1 MLFQQKLVPLGQRL
15 AHVARHQHTV
25 AGKQPAHLR
34 RHARSVRALPVRLI
48 QKNNRR
54 DFSLLQ
60 QPEER
65 HGVALHALRAG
76 DDEQRRIQHGQRA
89 LHLAGKIDVPRR
101 IHQRDEKRL
110 AARNRPRK
118 RRLFGENRDAARALH
133 RIVVHEGVAV
143 IDAAAGANH
152 ARAPEKLFAE
162 RRLARVN
169 VRRNPERQIHGCSSV
184 CAFAVSSSSR
194 MRSNTASTT
203 FCWWRV
209 NLRPSR

>member
-1 MLFQQKLVPLGQRL
+1 MNAPTTLRLHHSIFSASSQKVRL
-15 AHVARHQHTV
+15 ALV
-25 AGKQPAHLR
+25 
-34 RHARSVRALPVRLI
+34 
-48 QKNNRR
+48 
-54 DFSLLQ
+54 
-60 QPEER
+60 
-65 HGVALHALRAG
+65 
-76 DDEQRRIQHGQRA
+76 
-89 LHLAGKIDVPRR
+89 
-101 IHQRDEKRL
+101 EKGL
-110 AARNRPRK
+110 
-118 RRLFGENRDAARALH
+118 
-133 RIVVHEGVAV
+133 VHESVAV

-184 CAFAVSSSSR
+184 CAFAASSSSR